1 MKAWDVRP
9 ILFRYQLSYTTK
21 QYVMCTIPPSLFLVT
36 ISIPE
41 RVYKAAG
48 EETALMKVSCMSSLL
63 FATWITRAIACMFVA
78 RAKDPE
84 LVWL

>member
-21 QYVMCTIPPSLFLVT
+21 QNVMCTIPPSLFLVT

-48 EETALMKVSCMSSLL
+48 EETALMKVSCMSSILL
-63 FATWITRAIACMFVA
+63 YFITIACMLVA

-84 LVWL
+84 LVWS